1 LGERILG
8 IVIRVP
14 PRVRFSPS
22 PTGPFHVGGA
32 RTALF
37 NWMFARREGG
47 AFLLRNEDTD
57 PVRSSDV
64 WLDGILDGMR
74 WLGLDWDEEIV
85 RQSDRR
91 DAHVAAAE
99 QVLEAGHAYWCD
111 CTAEA
116 IAERIGRGGGYDN
129 FCRDRGLG
137 PGEDRVVRFRVPDG
151 ATAVVDVV
159 RERAEFDNSTIPDF
173 VILRR
178 GGAPMFVLANAVD
191 DEFQRI
197 THVVRGEEHLPTT
210 PRYILLR
217 HALGYGEDPVFA
229 HLPLLVNEKR
239 QKLSKRRDK
248 VALLEFQEQGYLP
261 EAMRNYLALL
271 GWSPREGEEIQPIES
286 MVGQFRLED
295 VSRAPAFFDE
305 QKLQHFN
312 AHYIRELPEGEF
324 LERVR
329 PWLESDDVPWPADRY
344 DPDRFRA
351 IAPLVQTRVRLLAEV
366 PPTVAFLFQEPVEI
380 DEAAWEKG
388 IARNE
393 WAGAVLD
400 DAREAYRSAP
410 WEAEAL
416 KDATLAVGER
426 HGLKLGKA
434 QAPVRVAVTGQ
445 TVGLPLFESL
455 ELLGREPALARID
468 AARERLAAVST

>member
-1 LGERILG
+1 MGEPILG

-47 AFLLRNEDTD
+47 SFLLRNEDTD
-57 PVRSSDV
+57 PVRSSDI
-64 WLDGILDGMR
+64 WLDGILDGLR

-85 RQSDRR
+85 RQSARR
-91 DAHVAAAE
+91 DAHVEAAE
-99 QVLEAGHAYWCD
+99 QLLSTGHAYWCD
-111 CTAEA
+111 CTPEA
-116 IAERIGRGGGYDN
+116 IQERIGPGGGYDN
-129 FCRDRGLG
+129 HCRDRGLG
-137 PGEDRVVRFRVPDG
+137 PGDDRVIRFRVPDG
-151 ATAVVDVV
+151 STTVVDVI
-159 RERAEFDNSTIPDF
+159 REHADFENATIPDF
-173 VILRR
+173 VIVRR

-191 DEFQRI
+191 DEFQHI

-248 VALLEFQEQGYLP
+248 VALLEFREQGYLP

-271 GWSPREGEEIQPIES
+271 GWAPREGEEIQPIES
-286 MVGQFRLED
+286 MIGQFRLED

-312 AHYIRELPEGEF
+312 AHYIRELGEGEF
-324 LERVR
+324 VELVQ
-329 PWLESDDVPWPADRY
+329 PWLGADVVPWP
-344 DPDRFRA
+344 PDRFDTERFGA
-351 IAPLVQTRVRLLAEV
+351 VAPLVQTRVRLLAEV
-366 PPTVAFLFQEPVEI
+366 PPMVAFLFQEPVEI
-380 DEAAWEKG
+380 DDSAWEKA
-388 IARNE
+388 ITRNE
-393 WAGAVLD
+393 WARAVLS
-400 DAREAYRSAP
+400 DALEAYRSAP

-416 KDATLAVGER
+416 KDATLDVGER

-434 QAPVRVAVTGQ
+434 QAPIRVAVTGM

-455 ELLGREPALARID
+455 EVLGREPALARME
-468 AARERLAAVST
+468 AALERMAVSA